1 VISSSC
7 GPSFDQPAV
16 RQDGDPV
23 GEPDCGQPVGHHTS
37 AMSYLDSNPAWA
49 DPYVTNVF
57 AADAVQSAFEM
68 AAVPA
73 EAT

>member
-1 VISSSC
+1 M
-7 GPSFDQPAV
+7 GALA
-16 RQDGDPV
+16 
-23 GEPDCGQPVGHHTS
+23 S
-37 AMSYLDSNPAWA
+37 AMSNLDSNPAWA

-73 EAT
+73 EDCLKVVLTMT